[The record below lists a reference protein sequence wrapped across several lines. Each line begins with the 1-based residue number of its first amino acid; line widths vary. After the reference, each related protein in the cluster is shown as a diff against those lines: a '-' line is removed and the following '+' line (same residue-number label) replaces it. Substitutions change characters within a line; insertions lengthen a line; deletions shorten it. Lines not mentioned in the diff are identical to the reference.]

1 MAVDSAG
8 NVYVTGISTGSST
21 GWDYATIK
29 YDSNG
34 NQLWVAR
41 YNGPA
46 NSTDMAC
53 ALAVDGAGNVYV
65 TGASFR
71 EGGIYMDYATVKY
84 ATNGDQLWVSRYG
97 GLVNQGGSA
106 HALAVDSQGNVYV
119 TGESWGGTSQS
130 DYATVKYDPNGN
142 QLWVAR
148 YNGPG
153 NADDYAFALA
163 LDAAGN
169 VYVTGYSHGGN
180 TGYDYATV
188 KYDSNG
194 NQLWVARYNGPG
206 SGSDIAR
213 AIAVDDGG
221 SVYVTGFSRTG
232 TSWPDYADFATV
244 KYDPNGN
251 QLWVARYDGP
261 GAYDDLAEA
270 LALDR
275 EGNLYVAGNSASST
289 SRALVTIKY
298 DPIGNQLWVSRYDGG
313 YVGSTG
319 TSVALAKPLA
329 VDRDGNVY
337 VAGRFLLSG
346 VDPKILVIKYDANG
360 SQVWVGQ
367 YNGGP
372 GEDSATSLALD
383 EVGDVYVAGCSESSE
398 TGLDYITI
406 KYVQGPPSD
415 TTPPAV
421 VTDLT
426 VTSVTTD
433 SITLTWTAVGDDGNI
448 GTASTYDIRYSTSS
462 ITEANWDSA
471 TQVAGEPAPKPAGS
485 AESFTITGLSP
496 GTTYYFALKTADGV
510 PNWSELSNVVQ
521 VTTVGL
527 ANLCITHKPLEFFND
542 IAPFEPNVLQ
552 IRAYVENNGS
562 ATAED
567 VRVSFRLN
575 GAHISSS
582 PVTIGPIEPGE
593 EGNATVIWTATSNVE
608 SSTIEVRAELVGQE
622 DADPSDNTITQPVS
636 FYWIPLQHDEDAF
649 RFENWGYKSWDEWLT
664 EFSDFLEAQLLEL
677 DLATVIVAPFAG
689 ILYEMVGGFGG
700 HCYGMAA
707 SSAAYYVWPSAKPVD
722 KDTFAMDKS
731 EVQADIIERHME
743 QLIHLWSTAYD
754 LIWKEA
760 GEYNANE
767 QYETVLHHIKDLSI
781 PVLLGL
787 RQEGKRGGHALVAYK
802 ILDLGE
808 NEKLVFVYENNHPY
822 DAPWDTFSPD
832 PAKCK
837 DRDEYVTF
845 GPLSNEASYVLQGQT
860 QTYIYDRVFAT
871 TLFETMGLDELQASI
886 EEALRY
892 VWGWLWGKGKMLL
905 RTHSPVA
912 ALITDE
918 FGRRIGY
925 VDDAFVNEIPDATME
940 EQLDSHI
947 FYLPTG
953 LGYSVEITGTGTGA
967 MGLDLMVPTSDST
980 GRVVLFENIAI
991 VPGCTLTM
999 TLSAT
1004 DVSYQVVLDTGE
1016 VVEPRRAGEI
1026 GASDI
1031 AQPRSVSTLSRNVE
1045 LYYAMGWLK
1054 NDDVRD
1060 GLLDKLE
1067 AAQRSLERGRI
1078 KVTKNQLRAF
1088 MNQVQSDSNVDPR
1101 ARDYLAAYARYL
1113 GNNL

>member
-1 MAVDSAG
+1 MNKMRIVSTALFFLMLVLNFSGPPHTKVATTIHVLGNFYTVQATTLTTTQEPVTEAWVVRYNGPGNTWDQPTAMAVDSAG
-8 NVYVTGISTGSST
+8 NVYVTGISTGST

-261 GAYDDLAEA
+261 GAYDDLAHA

-275 EGNLYVAGNSASST
+275 EGNVYVAGDSASTT

-298 DPIGNQLWVSRYDGG
+298 APNGNQLWVSRYDGG

-319 TSVALAKPLA
+319 TSVAVAKPLA
-329 VDRDGNVY
+329 ADQDGNIY
-337 VAGRFLLSG
+337 VAGRFLPSG
-346 VDPKILVIKYDANG
+346 VDPKILVIKHDANG

-372 GEDSATSLALD
+372 SEDWATSLALD

-433 SITLTWTAVGDDGNI
+433 SITLTWTAVGDDENI
-448 GTASTYDIRYSTSS
+448 GTATTYDIRYSTSP

-471 TQVAGEPAPKPAGS
+471 TQVAGEPQPKPAGGT
-485 AESFTITGLSP
+485 ETFTVTGLSP
-496 GTTYYFALKTADGV
+496 GTTYYFALKTADEV
-510 PNWSELSNVVQ
+510 PNWSGLSNVLSATTAVVNQ
-521 VTTVGL
+521 PLVASFTCSPESPFYSGDVVTFDASASIDFDGTIVSYQWDFGDGTTGEGKIVTHRFRGAMDEPKTYHVSLTVEDDQGT
-527 ANLCITHKPLEFFND
+527 ADAISVEVVVKPLSKTVEVTRV
-542 IAPFEPNVLQ
+542 PSSLPVTE
-552 IRAYVENNGS
+552 AYARMTISYNWVETTDG
-562 ATAED
+562 ED
-567 VRVSFRLN
+567 VYMVSRIRVSS
-575 GAHISSS
+575 G
-582 PVTIGPIEPGE
+582 
-593 EGNATVIWTATSNVE
+593 
-608 SSTIEVRAELVGQE
+608 
-622 DADPSDNTITQPVS
+622 
-636 FYWIPLQHDEDAF
+636 
-649 RFENWGYKSWDEWLT
+649 RFL
-664 EFSDFLEAQLLEL
+664 
-677 DLATVIVAPFAG
+677 P
-689 ILYEMVGGFGG
+689 
-700 HCYGMAA
+700 
-707 SSAAYYVWPSAKPVD
+707 
-722 KDTFAMDKS
+722 
-731 EVQADIIERHME
+731 
-743 QLIHLWSTAYD
+743 
-754 LIWKEA
+754 
-760 GEYNANE
+760 
-767 QYETVLHHIKDLSI
+767 
-781 PVLLGL
+781 
-787 RQEGKRGGHALVAYK
+787 
-802 ILDLGE
+802 
-808 NEKLVFVYENNHPY
+808 
-822 DAPWDTFSPD
+822 
-832 PAKCK
+832 
-837 DRDEYVTF
+837 
-845 GPLSNEASYVLQGQT
+845 
-860 QTYIYDRVFAT
+860 AT
-871 TLFETMGLDELQASI
+871 TLSL
-886 EEALRY
+886 
-892 VWGWLWGKGKMLL
+892 
-905 RTHSPVA
+905 
-912 ALITDE
+912 
-918 FGRRIGY
+918 
-925 VDDAFVNEIPDATME
+925 
-940 EQLDSHI
+940 
-947 FYLPTG
+947 YLMPT
-953 LGYSVEITGTGTGA
+953 
-967 MGLDLMVPTSDST
+967 
-980 GRVVLFENIAI
+980 
-991 VPGCTLTM
+991 
-999 TLSAT
+999 
-1004 DVSYQVVLDTGE
+1004 QV
-1016 VVEPRRAGEI
+1016 
-1026 GASDI
+1026 
-1031 AQPRSVSTLSRNVE
+1031 
-1045 LYYAMGWLK
+1045 
-1054 NDDVRD
+1054 
-1060 GLLDKLE
+1060 
-1067 AAQRSLERGRI
+1067 
-1078 KVTKNQLRAF
+1078 
-1088 MNQVQSDSNVDPR
+1088 
-1101 ARDYLAAYARYL
+1101 
-1113 GNNL
+1113 